1 MGYKKAEDVLPE
13 RILKL
18 VQKYVDGEIIY
29 IPRKGEKRS
38 WGSETRLR
46 DSLKERNVS
55 IYKEYLHG
63 KSTEEL
69 AESYYLSK
77 KSIQRILREY
87 TNLHRIDLNE
97 TIWRTQN

>member
-38 WGSETRLR
+38 WGSVSSIKDRLN
-46 DSLKERNVS
+46 ERNVS
-55 IYKEYLHG
+55 IYQEYLHG

-69 AESYYLSK
+69 ADSYYLSK
-77 KSIQRILREY
+77 KSIQRIIREY
-87 TNLHRIDLNE
+87 TSLQEINLNDA
-97 TIWRTQN
+97 IWRTQN

>member
-29 IPRKGEKRS
+29 IPRKGKKRS
-38 WGSETRLR
+38 WGSETRIR
-46 DSLKERNVS
+46 DSLKERNKS

-63 KSTEEL
+63 KSAEEL

-77 KSIQRILREY
+77 KSIQRILRES
-87 TNLHRIDLNE
+87 
-97 TIWRTQN
+97 